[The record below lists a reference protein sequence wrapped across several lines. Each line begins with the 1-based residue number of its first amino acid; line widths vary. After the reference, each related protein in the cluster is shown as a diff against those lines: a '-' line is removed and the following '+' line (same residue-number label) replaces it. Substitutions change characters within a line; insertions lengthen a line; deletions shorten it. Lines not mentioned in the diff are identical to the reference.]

1 LDLTVPRKQQ
11 SSNRS
16 PRRAQLTAVQPFGTM
31 PYMLSSSGRP
41 GRVSEVIA
49 RRIKKQISEGRLAV
63 GEKLPAERDM
73 ARQYKTSRVSV
84 REAYRSLE
92 EVGLLRIRR
101 GAEGGAFVAQF
112 DHEPVRRSLSLVLGL
127 GKATHEEVTEAR
139 TLLEPSI
146 ARLAALRARPEDI
159 SKLEQIL
166 MQEEQEVRHPADS
179 GSTAGQF
186 HRALGDC
193 AHNMPLV
200 VVINALAD
208 LTAETVST
216 LDVRIRSRHR
226 RKNCEYHR
234 QIFEAIRSHDG
245 EMAHALMLKHVG
257 DIQGRVS
264 RSIKT
269 AAHNAMCG
277 PAVVPRRRAGRR

>member
-1 LDLTVPRKQQ
+1 MSLLRQPR
-11 SSNRS
+11 N
-16 PRRAQLTAVQPFGTM
+16 P
-31 PYMLSSSGRP
+31 
-41 GRVSEVIA
+41 RVSEKIA
-49 RRIKKQISEGRLAV
+49 GRIKKQISDGRLSV

-92 EVGLLRIRR
+92 EMGLLRIRR

-146 ARLAALRARPEDI
+146 ARLAALRAHPDDI
-159 SKLEQIL
+159 AKLEQIL
-166 MQEEQEVRHPADS
+166 IQEEQEVRRPTADS

-245 EMAHALMLKHVG
+245 ETAYALMLKHVG

-277 PAVVPRRRAGRR
+277 PAMVTGRRVGRRR

>member
-1 LDLTVPRKQQ
+1 MSLLRQPR
-11 SSNRS
+11 N
-16 PRRAQLTAVQPFGTM
+16 P
-31 PYMLSSSGRP
+31 
-41 GRVSEVIA
+41 RVSEKIA
-49 RRIKKQISEGRLAV
+49 GRIKKQITDGRLSV

-139 TLLEPSI
+139 MLLEPSI
-146 ARLAALRARPEDI
+146 ARLAALRASPEDI
-159 SKLEQIL
+159 GKLEQIL
-166 MQEEQEVRHPADS
+166 VQEEQEVRHPAADS
-179 GSTAGQF
+179 GRTAGQF

-234 QIFEAIRSHDG
+234 QIFEAIRSHEG
-245 EMAHALMLKHVG
+245 EKAYALMLKHVG
-257 DIQGRVS
+257 DIQSRVS
-264 RSIKT
+264 RSIKS

-277 PAVVPRRRAGRR
+277 HAVSTGRRAGRRR